1 VGELACKRSIA
12 QDRILEVMFA
22 MPTPYRS
29 LLEFATE
36 TAFIAGRSTLAWFQI
51 GIKPERKTDDSP
63 VTIADRN
70 AEQLI
75 RSRIEER
82 FPTHAILGEE
92 FGETQHDNASHRW
105 IVDPIDGTKAFVHG
119 VPLYAVLLALEINGT
134 VEVGVAYFPAL
145 DEMVAAATGEGCWW
159 NGRRA
164 NVSTVSSVRQATAC
178 FTDAASFA
186 KHGRTG
192 PWNRIQQSVLICA
205 GWGDAYGH
213 ALVATGRAEI
223 MLDPIMNAWDCG
235 PFPPILKE
243 AGGTFTDWSGNPTI
257 HGGEAVSTNGL
268 LLPKLLELI
277 GD

>member
-1 VGELACKRSIA
+1 MAA
-12 QDRILEVMFA
+12 
-22 MPTPYRS
+22 PYRR
-29 LLEFATE
+29 LLEFAVE
-36 TAFIAGRSTLAWFQI
+36 TAFIAGRSTLELFQI
-51 GIKPERKTDDSP
+51 GVEPERKSDDSP

-75 RSRIEER
+75 RSRIEKR

-92 FGETQHDNASHRW
+92 FGETKRDGASHRW
-105 IVDPIDGTKAFVHG
+105 LIDPIDGTKAFIHG
-119 VPLYAVLLALEINGT
+119 VPLYAVLLALEIDGN
-134 VEVGVAYFPAL
+134 VDVGAAYFPAL

-164 NVSTVSSVRQATAC
+164 AVSTISSIHHATVC

-186 KHGRTG
+186 RHGHAD
-192 PWNRIQQSVLICA
+192 PWDRIQDSASICA

-223 MLDPIMNAWDCG
+223 MLDAIMNAWDCG

-243 AGGTFTDWSGNPTI
+243 AGGTFTDWSGKPTI
-257 HGGEAVSTNGL
+257 HGGEAISTNGL
-268 LLPKLLELI
+268 LLPELLKLI